1 MVGPLLGHRFLGETN
16 IMLKRRDLGLAL
28 LASPFISQR
37 VRAEDSVVRISKQYG
52 LGYMSMMVMEH
63 EHLVERRRL
72 LSPRGE
78 AVPSLTD
85 VSYLPR
91 ILHNAYAASDTG
103 ALVALRGSEVSLS
116 KLVWRDRKGSQIG
129 TVGDPAVYANVALAP
144 DGKSMAL
151 DKTDEENQNT
161 DLWTYDLRRND
172 GKRLTFDPSIDAD
185 PVWSHDGRKI
195 LFASSRGGLFQLYTK
210 SADGGENEKL

>member
-1 MVGPLLGHRFLGETN
+1 MKRSLSQ
-16 IMLKRRDLGLAL
+16 KRRATRRMPPTGTCFFA
-28 LASPFISQR
+28 
-37 VRAEDSVVRISKQYG
+37 G
-52 LGYMSMMVMEH
+52 
-63 EHLVERRRL
+63 RRRCTANDSTPDKL
-72 LSPRGE
+72 ELSGE
-78 AVPSLTD
+78 AVPLLTD

-129 TVGDPAVYANVALAP
+129 TIGDPGVYANVALAP

-161 DLWTYDLRRND
+161 DVWTYDLQRNNA
-172 GKRLTFDPSIDAD
+172 KRLTFDPSIDAD

-210 SADGGENEKL
+210 SADGGEDEKLLPLDASDKG